1 MSLASL
7 LGAGIGMLT
16 GAGPVGQGIGAAIG
30 ALVSGDDPKKAL
42 TKGLLFGGIGKF
54 MPGMAGMLAGKGAT
68 TEVSELAANSNAAA
82 GAGLGGIGKFLM
94 SPGGAMIAAG
104 IAEQLFKKK
113 DRPPTEDE
121 LRGERS
127 DYQGQL
133 MIPEAIKE
141 PVPRMNDGGLI
152 EGPGSVT
159 SDSIPG
165 VIKQNGERV
174 GEIVVGNG
182 EVIFSGKDLAAL
194 DPDGDYMKAGKRL
207 GDAPN
212 GSRGAMAAKMYKEM
226 MRA

>member
-30 ALVSGDDPKKAL
+30 ALVSGDDPKKAIL
-42 TKGLLFGGIGKF
+42 KGLTFGGVGGLL
-54 MPGMAGMLAGKGAT
+54 PGIMAGKGAT
-68 TEVSELAANSNAAA
+68 TEVGDKVATNAAS

-104 IAEQLFKKK
+104 VAEQLFKKK

-141 PVPRMNDGGLI
+141 PVPKMVSGGLI

-165 VIKQNGERV
+165 VIKQDGQNV
-174 GEIVVGNG
+174 GEIRVSDG

>member
-30 ALVSGDDPKKAL
+30 ALVSGDDPKKAIL
-42 TKGLLFGGIGKF
+42 KGLTFGGVGGLL
-54 MPGMAGMLAGKGAT
+54 PGIMAGKGAT
-68 TEVSELAANSNAAA
+68 TEVGEKVATNAAA
-82 GAGLGGIGKFLM
+82 GTGLGGLGNFLM

-104 IAEQLFKKK
+104 VAEQLLKKK
-113 DRPPTEDE
+113 DGPPTEAE
-121 LRGERS
+121 LRNETS

-141 PVPRMNDGGLI
+141 PVARMNDGGLI

-165 VIKQNGERV
+165 VIKQNGKRV
-174 GEIVVGNG
+174 EEIAVGNG
-182 EVIFSGKDLAAL
+182 EVVFSGKDLAAM
-194 DPDGDYMKAGKRL
+194 DPNGDYMKAGKRL

-212 GSRGAMAAKMYKEM
+212 GSRGAMAAKMYEEM

>member
-30 ALVSGDDPKKAL
+30 ALVSGDDPKKAIL
-42 TKGLLFGGIGKF
+42 KGLTFGGVGGLL
-54 MPGMAGMLAGKGAT
+54 PGIMAGKGAT
-68 TEVSELAANSNAAA
+68 TEVGEKVATNAAA
-82 GAGLGGIGKFLM
+82 GAGLGGLGNFLM

-104 IAEQLFKKK
+104 VAEQLLKKK
-113 DRPPTEDE
+113 DGPPTEDE

-141 PVPRMNDGGLI
+141 PVPKMSVGGLI

-165 VIKQNGERV
+165 VIKQDGQNV
-174 GEIVVGNG
+174 GEIRVSDG

-194 DPDGDYMKAGKRL
+194 DPNGDFMKAGKRL

-212 GSRGAMAAKMYKEM
+212 GSRGAMAAKMYEEM

>member
-1 MSLASL
+1 MSLDSL

-30 ALVSGDDPKKAL
+30 ALVSGDDPKKAIL
-42 TKGLLFGGIGKF
+42 KGLTFGGVGGLL
-54 MPGMAGMLAGKGAT
+54 PGIMAGKGAT
-68 TEVSELAANSNAAA
+68 TEVGEKVATNAAA
-82 GAGLGGIGKFLM
+82 GTGLGGLGNFLM

-104 IAEQLFKKK
+104 VAEQLLKKK
-113 DRPPTEDE
+113 DGPPTEAE
-121 LRGERS
+121 LRNETS

-141 PVPRMNDGGLI
+141 PVARMNDGGLI

-165 VIKQNGERV
+165 IIKQNGKRV
-174 GEIVVGNG
+174 EEIAVGNG
-182 EVIFSGKDLAAL
+182 EVVFSGKDLAAM
-194 DPDGDYMKAGKRL
+194 DPNGDYMKAGKRL

-212 GSRGAMAAKMYKEM
+212 GSRGAMAAKMYEEM

>member
-30 ALVSGDDPKKAL
+30 ALVSGDDPKKAIL
-42 TKGLLFGGIGKF
+42 KGLTFGGVGGLL
-54 MPGMAGMLAGKGAT
+54 PGIMAGKGAT
-68 TEVSELAANSNAAA
+68 TEVGEKVATNAAA
-82 GAGLGGIGKFLM
+82 GAGLGGLGKFLM
-94 SPGGAMIAAG
+94 SPGGAMITAG
-104 IAEQLFKKK
+104 IAEQLLKKK

-141 PVPRMNDGGLI
+141 PVARMNDGGLI

-165 VIKQNGERV
+165 VIKQDGQNV
-174 GEIVVGNG
+174 GEIRVSDG

-194 DPDGDYMKAGKRL
+194 DPNGDYMKAGKRL

-212 GSRGAMAAKMYKEM
+212 GSRGAMAAKMYQEM

>member
-54 MPGMAGMLAGKGAT
+54 MPGMAGMLVGKGAT
-68 TEVSELAANSNAAA
+68 TEVSELAATNAAA

-104 IAEQLFKKK
+104 VAEQLFKKK

-133 MIPEAIKE
+133 MIPEALKE
-141 PVPRMNDGGLI
+141 PVPKMVSGGLI

-165 VIKQNGERV
+165 VIKQDGQNV
-174 GEIVVGNG
+174 GEIRVSDG

>member
-30 ALVSGDDPKKAL
+30 ALVSGDDPKKAIL
-42 TKGLLFGGIGKF
+42 KGLTFGGVGGLL
-54 MPGMAGMLAGKGAT
+54 PGIMAGKGAT
-68 TEVSELAANSNAAA
+68 TEVGEKVATNAAA
-82 GAGLGGIGKFLM
+82 GAGLGGLGKFLM

-104 IAEQLFKKK
+104 VAEQLFKKK

-141 PVPRMNDGGLI
+141 PVARMNDGGLI

-165 VIKQNGERV
+165 VIKQNGKTV
-174 GEIVVGNG
+174 GEIRVSDG

-194 DPDGDYMKAGKRL
+194 DPNGDFMKAGKRL

-212 GSRGAMAAKMYKEM
+212 GSRGAMAAKMYQEM